1 MTVFVQI
8 YRMYLMI
15 IYAIVFIVF
24 VWLGILTGLILKT
37 KAHYNNLISNT
48 KKHKIDEILDELLM
62 IDKKTMQE
70 LEVVKKELHEEI
82 KISTLH
88 IQKVGLVRFNPFEKT
103 GGEKSFVITF
113 LNYENSGIVI
123 NFIHTRDGLR
133 VYSKKVKNGK
143 GEEFELSEEEKKVII
158 SSG

>member
-1 MTVFVQI
+1 
-8 YRMYLMI
+8 MI
-15 IYAIVFIVF
+15 IYAVVLIIII
-24 VWLGILTGLILKT
+24 WLGILTRLILKT

-48 KKHKIDEILDELLM
+48 RKHKIDEILDELLT
-62 IDKKTMQE
+62 IDKKTKDE
-70 LEVVKKELHEEI
+70 LEIIKKELHEEI
-82 KISTLH
+82 RVSTLH

-133 VYSKKVKNGK
+133 VYSKKVKKGT
-143 GEEFELSEEEKKVII
+143 GEEFELSEEEKKAIV

>member
-1 MTVFVQI
+1 MLI
-8 YRMYLMI
+8 YGLVI
-15 IYAIVFIVF
+15 IFFTWLIV
-24 VWLGILTGLILKT
+24 LTGVVLKT
-37 KAHYNNLISNT
+37 KAHYNSLISNT
-48 KKHKIDEILDELLM
+48 RKHKIDEILDELLM
-62 IDKKTMQE
+62 IDKKTSQE

-82 KISTLH
+82 KKSILH
-88 IQKVGLVRFNPFEKT
+88 IQKVGLVRFSPFEKT

-143 GEEFELSEEEKKVII
+143 SEEFELSEEEKKAIII
-158 SSG
+158 SS

>member
-1 MTVFVQI
+1 VLMLI
-8 YRMYLMI
+8 YGLVI
-15 IYAIVFIVF
+15 IFFA
-24 VWLGILTGLILKT
+24 WLIILTGIVLRT
-37 KAHYNNLISNT
+37 KAHYNSLISNT
-48 KKHKIDEILDELLM
+48 GKHKIDEILDELLM
-62 IDKKTMQE
+62 IDKKTSQE

-82 KISTLH
+82 KKSILH

-113 LNYENSGIVI
+113 LNNENSGIVI

-143 GEEFELSEEEKKVII
+143 SEEFELSEEEKKAII
-158 SSG
+158 NSS